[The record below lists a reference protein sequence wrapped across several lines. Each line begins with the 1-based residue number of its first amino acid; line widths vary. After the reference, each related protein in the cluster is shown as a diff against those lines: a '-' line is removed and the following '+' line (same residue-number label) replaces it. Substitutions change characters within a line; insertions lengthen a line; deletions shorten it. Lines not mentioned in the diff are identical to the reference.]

1 MITDSYAG
9 QQAIKAKCAH
19 PVGSFIEFPKEEIGQ
34 SISDRFDRMVAKYSK
49 RIAVKSKRHELTYTQ
64 LNEVANRVAR
74 AILECCRGEQE
85 RIALL
90 LENDAPMIAA
100 ILGVLKAG
108 KIYVPLDPSLPKTRL
123 AYMLQDS
130 QASLIV
136 TNGQNCALVNCLNGG
151 SVPWIDM
158 ERLDIGQKSE
168 NPGLSISPDA
178 LTWIFYTSGST
189 GHPKGVVQTHCNVLH
204 QLMTYT
210 NGLRLCS
217 EDRLTLLH
225 SCSFSASRLD
235 IFGALLNGA
244 SLYPFSVT
252 EEGMGSLAR
261 GLLDR
266 EITLFHWVPTPFRHF
281 MNTLTGTEDFP
292 KLRLIVLGSEILMSK
307 DVELYK
313 KHCAPDCLLVNRFGT
328 TETGNI
334 RWYFIDKESQ
344 ICSSTVPVG
353 YALEDTEVVLLD
365 DNRQKVGVNEPGE
378 IAVKSRFIS
387 PGYWRQ
393 PELTRTVFLEN
404 QIQRETRMYCTGD
417 RGRILP
423 DGCLLH
429 LGRKDFQVKIRG
441 VRVELGEIEA
451 ALARHPGVRE
461 SVVIARE
468 DVPGVKQLAAYVVVD
483 PSMMH
488 AINGLR
494 TYLQVKLPDYMI
506 PAAFVQLS
514 SLPRTPN
521 GKVDRRALPAPGRA
535 RSADQSALVSPQTRA
550 EEALARIWAEVLRIE
565 QVSVDDN
572 FFELGGDSILGFQII
587 ARAAK
592 AGFYITPQQLF
603 DYPTIQALAGVVG
616 TVAAA
621 QAEQELVTGPFPL
634 TPIMHW
640 FLEQNI
646 PNPHYYNQAV
656 MLMVRQDVDAS
667 LLARAVQQLVTHHDV
682 LRLRCLESE
691 TGYQPFIAEPEEDIP
706 FLRVDGS
713 AFSDT
718 AEAHAAEGGF
728 MQDSVQPEPIRATR
742 SPGRTVEIAS
752 AELQRTLS
760 LSCGPLIRVAF
771 FEFGP
776 GRSSRLLI
784 CIHHFAVDSVSWRI
798 LLEDLQTAYEQLHRG
813 ESVQL
818 SPKTTS
824 FKQWARYLLEYA
836 RSGALHEELPYW
848 LAESRRHVS
857 RLPVDFPA
865 ARETNTV
872 DSSRRLSKCLTVE
885 ETRILLHELPE
896 VYQSQIN
903 DVLLT
908 ALVQAFAAWT
918 GERSLLVDL
927 EGHGRED
934 IGIPVDLT
942 RSVGWFTTIFPVL
955 LDLDN
960 ASNMDEA
967 LKLVKEQLRKIPNH
981 GIGYGLLR
989 YLSGNAEISELLH
1002 KLSPAEVRF
1011 NYLGQF
1017 DQTLSGSSFFTLTRE
1032 PCGPTRDR
1040 RGVRPYLIDVFGSV
1054 VGGQLQTDWTFSENV
1069 HRRAAI
1075 EGLAQRF
1082 IKELRYLIA
1091 HCRSKDIGDVVAD
1104 LEAISEEE
1112 AERLVLRDRLGSEDA

>member
-1 MITDSYAG
+1 MITNSYKR
-9 QQAIKAKCAH
+9 QQAIKAKCFH
-19 PVGSFIEFPKEEIGQ
+19 PAGSFIEFPKEEIEQ
-34 SISDRFDRMVAKYSK
+34 SISDRFERMAAKYSK
-49 RIAVKSKRHELTYTQ
+49 RIAVRSKRHELTYTR
-64 LNEVANRVAR
+64 LNEVANRIAR
-74 AILECCRGEQE
+74 AILEQCDGEQE

-123 AYMLQDS
+123 AYILQDS

-136 TNGQNCALVNCLNGG
+136 TNSQNCALVNSLNGG

-158 ERLDIGQKSE
+158 ERLDTGQKSE

-189 GHPKGVVQTHCNVLH
+189 GEPKGVVQTHRNVLH

-210 NGLRLCS
+210 NGLRLCA

-244 SLYPFSVT
+244 SLCPFSVT
-252 EEGMGSLAR
+252 EEGMSSLVR
-261 GLLDR
+261 WLLNR

-281 MNTLTGTEDFP
+281 MDTLTGTEDFP
-292 KLRLIVLGSEILMSK
+292 KLRLIVLGSEIVLSR
-307 DVELYK
+307 DVDLYK
-313 KHCAPDCLLVNRFGT
+313 KHFAPDCLLVNRFGT

-387 PGYWRQ
+387 PGYWRR

-404 QIQRETRMYCTGD
+404 QTRPETRMYCTGD

-429 LGRKDFQVKIRG
+429 FGRKDFQVKIRG

-461 SVVIARE
+461 SVVTARE

-494 TYLQVKLPDYMI
+494 AYLQEKLPDYMI

-521 GKVDRRALPAPGRA
+521 GKVDRRALPAPDRA
-535 RSADQSALVSPQTRA
+535 RSADQSALVSPQTQA
-550 EEALARIWAEVLRIE
+550 EEVLARIWAEVLSID

-592 AGFYITPQQLF
+592 AGLQITPLQLF
-603 DYPTIQALAGVVG
+603 DYPTIRTLSAVAGTIPAV
-616 TVAAA
+616 
-621 QAEQELVTGPFPL
+621 QAEQNLVSGPLPL

-640 FLEQNI
+640 FLQQNI

-656 MLMVRQDVDAS
+656 MLTVRQSVDAS
-667 LLARAVQQLVTHHDV
+667 LLARAVQQLVYHHDV
-682 LRLRCLESE
+682 LRLRCRESE
-691 TGYQPFIAEPEEDIP
+691 TGYQPFIAEPEEDVP
-706 FLRVDGS
+706 FWRVDSS
-713 AFSDT
+713 AFSET
-718 AEAHAAEGGF
+718 ADAHATKGGF
-728 MQDSVQPEPIRATR
+728 MQDSVQPERIQATQTQ
-742 SPGRTVEIAS
+742 GLTVEIAA

-760 LSCGPLIRVAF
+760 LSSGPLMRVVF
-771 FEFGP
+771 FDFGP
-776 GRSSRLLI
+776 RHSSRLLI

-798 LLEDLQTAYEQLHRG
+798 LLEDFQAAYEQLHRG

-824 FKQWARYLLEYA
+824 FKQWAQHLLEYA
-836 RSGALHEELPYW
+836 QSGALQEELPYW
-848 LAESRRHVS
+848 LAESRRPIS
-857 RLPVDFPA
+857 NLPVDFPVTKEA
-865 ARETNTV
+865 NTV
-872 DSSRRLSKCLTVE
+872 DSSGGLSKSLTVE
-885 ETRILLHELPE
+885 ETRILLHEVPE
-896 VYQSQIN
+896 VHQSQIN
-903 DVLLT
+903 EVLLT
-908 ALVQAFAAWT
+908 ALARAFAPWT
-918 GERSLLVDL
+918 RVSSLLVDL

-934 IGIPVDLT
+934 IGAPVDLT

-955 LDLDN
+955 LDLGTAAN
-960 ASNMDEA
+960 TDEA
-967 LKLVKEQLRKIPNH
+967 LKFVKEQLRRVPNH

-989 YLSGNAEISELLH
+989 YLIGNAEISALLR
-1002 KLSPAEVRF
+1002 KLPPAEVRF

-1017 DQTLSGSSFFTLTRE
+1017 DQTLSGSSFFKLTRE

-1054 VGGQLQTDWTFSENV
+1054 VGGELQMDWTFSENV
-1069 HRRAAI
+1069 HRRATI
-1075 EGLAQRF
+1075 EELAERF
-1082 IKELRYLIA
+1082 INEVRFFIA
-1091 HCRSKDIGDVVAD
+1091 HCLSLGPH
-1104 LEAISEEE
+1104 
-1112 AERLVLRDRLGSEDA
+1112 RDTPYNFPLNS